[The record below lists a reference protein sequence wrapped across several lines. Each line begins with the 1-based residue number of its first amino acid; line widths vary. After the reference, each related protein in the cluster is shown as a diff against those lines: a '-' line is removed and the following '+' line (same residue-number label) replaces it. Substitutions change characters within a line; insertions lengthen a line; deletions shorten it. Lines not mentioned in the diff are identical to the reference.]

1 MTNLLPP
8 GTPSE
13 LEDLARNGRCPY
25 TKYAGG
31 ANPCGAPSKPGAP
44 AGVCADHEAE
54 VRAGMAEHAQYLTEQ
69 LPRLEKEA
77 RQARGRKDRAA
88 ERLAE
93 AQASLDWYRANAS

>member
-8 GTPSE
+8 GTPPE

-31 ANPCGAPSKPGAP
+31 TNPCAAPSKPGAP

-54 VRAGMAEHAQYLTEQ
+54 VRAEIAKEAQYLTER
-69 LPRLEKEA
+69 LPHWEKEA
-77 RQARGRKDRAA
+77 RQARGRKDRAV
-88 ERLAE
+88 ERLEKAKAALAWYE
-93 AQASLDWYRANAS
+93 AQP